1 MENTVKS
8 TTKPALVVYDV
19 SPEAALSKA
28 MWSIIAG
35 HDIRFVW
42 AKNQEDLI
50 KEADQAALIVMSTAN
65 PGDDNCLIAQSLATN
80 TRVTADLIAFAP
92 NAVVEERI
100 KFLAHGFDYAFNSDF
115 MKVPEFR
122 KVLLQKI
129 ERGRLR
135 IETRVLEEEYSRFRA
150 SLAASPDAF
159 IVLDENNQL
168 FFVSHHYRRAYPRSA
183 ARMVRGMPVME
194 AFELACEEQGV
205 TTDDPRYGPMRRFW
219 ERLEGT
225 QEFDIGNGR
234 VWRMKAAKLD
244 GNQGTIV
251 TTTDITHY
259 LTQQQELQEAT
270 QELENALASEQEAS
284 ALQKQFVNMVSHEFR
299 TPLTIIDGHA
309 QILYRKAED
318 ITAED
323 IRKRTKTIRSAVS
336 RLISMMEGVLSSNML
351 NTGKLEII
359 PELLDVRQF
368 ATDLCED
375 HAELAKDHRI
385 ELECASLPAKVNID
399 KKIFSLI
406 LTNLLSNAIKY
417 TQDNPHILV
426 KLAVADNW
434 LNIQI
439 KDNGI
444 GIPYDELPRIFE
456 RYFRASTATGIP
468 GTGIGLSLVKDL
480 VALYQGRLEVNS
492 DAGKGT
498 EFLIS
503 LPLSGES

>member
-1 MENTVKS
+1 M
-8 TTKPALVVYDV
+8 
-19 SPEAALSKA
+19 SKA

-42 AKNQEDLI
+42 AKNRDDLYH
-50 KEADQAALIVMSTAN
+50 EAVQAALIVMTAVAPGDENCAIAHTLAAN
-65 PGDDNCLIAQSLATN
+65 PRI
-80 TRVTADLIAFAP
+80 TADLMAFAP
-92 NAVVEERI
+92 NASVEERI
-100 KFLAHGFDYAFNSDF
+100 RFLAHGFDYAFNNDF

-135 IETRVLEEEYSRFRA
+135 WETRVLEEEYRRFRA
-150 SLAASPDAF
+150 SLSASPDAF
-159 IVLDENNQL
+159 IVIDENNRL

-194 AFELACEEQGV
+194 AFDMACEEQGV
-205 TTDDPRYGPMRRFW
+205 SIKDPRYAAMRRFW

-244 GNQGTIV
+244 DGQGTIV

-259 LTQQQELQEAT
+259 LNQQRELQEAK
-270 QELENALASEQEAS
+270 QELEKALASEQEAS

-309 QILYRKAED
+309 QILHRKADE
-318 ITAED
+318 ISAED
-323 IRKRTKTIRSAVS
+323 IRKRSKTIRSAVS

-351 NTGKLEII
+351 KTGKLEII
-359 PELLDVRQF
+359 PEPVDIRQF
-368 ATDLCED
+368 AADLCED

-385 ELECASLPAKVNID
+385 DLDCNALPAKVNVD
-399 KKIFSLI
+399 KKILSLI

-417 TQDNPHILV
+417 TKDSPYIVV
-426 KLAVADNW
+426 KLSLTDNW
-434 LNIQI
+434 LSIRV

-444 GIPYDELPRIFE
+444 GIPYDELPQVFE

-480 VALYQGRLEVNS
+480 VALYQGSLEVNS
-492 DAGKGT
+492 DVGKGT
-498 EFLIS
+498 EFLIR
-503 LPLSGES
+503 LPVAGDHK